1 VYRSAIYAPKNR
13 PVALARVLAVGENGA
28 VTLGLATRDA
38 WVPPRNGE
46 LCVLEERYTDWL
58 SHHVIAEL
66 GALDHDGDSWF
77 AQIVADPAG
86 PRTKLG
92 SSRALRDRAVALATN
107 HGMTPSQLDAF
118 TGMLDHDLQVVWG
131 PPGTGKTHFLALALL
146 CLLEAHREANTP
158 LRALVTGFTNAAID
172 NCLDKIDTLQEQLS
186 VVGGRFGLCKL
197 NGATPRVSSL
207 EPKSAAG
214 FCVRHDL
221 AIVGATV
228 WQVRKTEPDDLRYDV
243 VVIDEGS
250 QLTVA
255 DSALAIRRLR
265 AGGRLVIAGDDRQ
278 LPPIVQ
284 GDYPEVDGEPVLH
297 RSILE
302 CLRGRDDNGAPVT
315 SLLENFRM
323 CDVLCEYPRRSIYP
337 NEYQPASTAIA
348 NARLTFDGTPGR
360 GSETD
365 PELAR
370 FLALAL
376 DSEYPAVT
384 CVLDGVRA
392 TAENQVE
399 AALVADL
406 ATELRRLLIDG
417 DDEEYWHQ
425 RLFVVSPHNAQI
437 RAIQRELASRRDWD
451 TKPFV
456 GTVDK
461 MQGQECD
468 AVIVSYGVSD
478 VEYALGEKEFIYSL
492 NRLNVA
498 VTRARMKSIV
508 MLSRSLLE
516 PPIQALDRDDVA
528 DGIAFMQGYARF
540 CEEGAKPVTLVRD
553 GVNIAVYR
561 A

>member
-1 VYRSAIYAPKNR
+1 MPGSRDR
-13 PVALARVLAVGENGA
+13 PRQADARRHRQPTKSCDTHARVTNLSRTSANSGERRR
-28 VTLGLATRDA
+28 TR
-38 WVPPRNGE
+38 
-46 LCVLEERYTDWL
+46 
-58 SHHVIAEL
+58 
-66 GALDHDGDSWF
+66 
-77 AQIVADPAG
+77 
-86 PRTKLG
+86 
-92 SSRALRDRAVALATN
+92 
-107 HGMTPSQLDAF
+107 
-118 TGMLDHDLQVVWG
+118 
-131 PPGTGKTHFLALALL
+131 
-146 CLLEAHREANTP
+146 
-158 LRALVTGFTNAAID
+158 
-172 NCLDKIDTLQEQLS
+172 
-186 VVGGRFGLCKL
+186 
-197 NGATPRVSSL
+197 
-207 EPKSAAG
+207 
-214 FCVRHDL
+214 
-221 AIVGATV
+221 
-228 WQVRKTEPDDLRYDV
+228 PDELRYDV

-255 DSALAIRRLR
+255 DSALAIRRLHVD
-265 AGGRLVIAGDDRQ
+265 GRLVIAGDDRQ

-284 GDYPEVDGEPVLH
+284 GDYPEVDDEPVLH

-302 CLRGRDDNGAPVT
+302 CLRGRDDTGAPVT

-337 NEYQPASTAIA
+337 DDYRPASTAIA
-348 NARLTFDGTPGR
+348 AARLAFDGTPGQASR
-360 GSETD
+360 TD

-370 FLALAL
+370 FLALVL
-376 DSEYPAVT
+376 DPQYPAVT
-384 CVLDGVRA
+384 CVLDGVKA
-392 TAENQVE
+392 TAENQIE

-406 ATELRRLLIDG
+406 ATELRRLLSDG
-417 DDEEYWHQ
+417 DDEEFWHE

-437 RAIQRELASRRDWD
+437 RAIRRELALRRDWD
-451 TKPFV
+451 AKPFV

-508 MLSRSLLE
+508 LLSRSLLE

-540 CEEGAKPVTLVRD
+540 CEEGADTALLARN
-553 GVNIAVYR
+553 GVSIAVCR